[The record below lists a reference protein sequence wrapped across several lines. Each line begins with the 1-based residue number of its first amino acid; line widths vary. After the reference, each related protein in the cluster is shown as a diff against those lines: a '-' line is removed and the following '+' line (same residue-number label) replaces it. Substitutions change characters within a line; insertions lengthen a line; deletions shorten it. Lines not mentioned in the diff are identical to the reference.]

1 MPGQHVPLD
10 SKAPTEMIAIEW
22 SDVRFLPKAD
32 IGRNGMQRR
41 HGMRHQGIL
50 YNLRNGRVIVQ
61 ATPDQ
66 LQATPDQASAVS
78 TRPFVSGSSSAAKIS
93 MP

>member
-1 MPGQHVPLD
+1 MGGH
-10 SKAPTEMIAIEW
+10 
-22 SDVRFLPKAD
+22 
-32 IGRNGMQRR
+32 GMQRR

-61 ATPDQ
+61 TPPPGQ
-66 LQATPDQASAVS
+66 LQATPDQTSAVS

>member
-1 MPGQHVPLD
+1 MSECLLLGYERT
-10 SKAPTEMIAIEW
+10 SRGEA
-22 SDVRFLPKAD
+22 
-32 IGRNGMQRR
+32 
-41 HGMRHQGIL
+41 
-50 YNLRNGRVIVQ
+50 GRVTLSDERRADV
-61 ATPDQ
+61 TPDQ

>member
-1 MPGQHVPLD
+1 MTQSGHPGATEECPPLGVKRT
-10 SKAPTEMIAIEW
+10 S
-22 SDVRFLPKAD
+22 RFEA
-32 IGRNGMQRR
+32 
-41 HGMRHQGIL
+41 
-50 YNLRNGRVIVQ
+50 GRVTSSDERRAD